1 MADTDG
7 YLCRRL
13 AEDTLE
19 SIRDLRGKVSVR
31 VSQLLRVI
39 EERLFDSDFD
49 VRNLLREC
57 GLRDPN
63 FLTLFATEV
72 GLTPKAYILEN
83 QMELAGR
90 ILAGTDLQIW
100 RVGVEV
106 GFEKPGSFGRAFK
119 KWSGK
124 TPGAFRK
131 AARSEAPEEPPPLLD
146 ELISR
151 QEIRQAVTGDLDSDR
166 AEALAERL
174 YGLGDLVCSGYR
186 ELNPPTGGSRLVEST
201 MAHNLWKWIENL
213 PYEVQMQAIESQGPR
228 YETLVL
234 FNRLCT
240 VSVEAE
246 DGFRAYKLATLA
258 MASLHALGDRVG
270 EHYLSVFARAYSILG
285 FAQRRYGEFDQ
296 AVENFN
302 LAMEML
308 KMAGEDAH
316 PIVLSELYFFRAT
329 VEAERDNPEEA
340 ERLADQGKGL
350 LEETMNAVL
359 GAEWEADFGFA

>member
-1 MADTDG
+1 MAETDG
-7 YLCRRL
+7 YLCRRM

-19 SIRDLRGKVSVR
+19 TIRELRGKVSVR
-31 VSQLLRVI
+31 VSQLLKRI

-83 QMELAGR
+83 RMELAGR
-90 ILAGTDLQIW
+90 ILVSTDLQVW

-131 AARSEAPEEPPPLLD
+131 AAREEATEASPPLLD

-151 QEIRQAVTGDLDSDR
+151 QDIRQAVAGDLDSEQ
-166 AEALAERL
+166 AEVLAGRL
-174 YGLGDLVCSGYR
+174 YNLADMVCPGYR
-186 ELNPPTGGSRLVEST
+186 ALSRPTGGSRLVEST
-201 MAHNLWKWIENL
+201 MAHNLWKWIEPL
-213 PYEVQMQAIESQGPR
+213 PFEVQMQAIESQGPR
-228 YETLVL
+228 YESLVL

-246 DGFRAYKLATLA
+246 DGFRAYKLATRA
-258 MASLHALGDRVG
+258 MASLHALGERVG

-285 FAQRRYGEFDQ
+285 FAQRRYGELDR
-296 AVENFN
+296 AAENLN

-316 PIVLSELYFFRAT
+316 PVVLSELCFFRAT
-329 VEAERDNPEEA
+329 LEAERDNPEEA
-340 ERLADQGKGL
+340 ERLADRGRGL
-350 LEETMNAVL
+350 LQQAMDAVL
-359 GAEWEADFGFA
+359 GADWEADFGLV